1 MVAIAVFLTG
11 CAQLPRSGAI
21 GVGPNVQI
29 ESTDDYLYYSPSLPS
44 PGDSQQQIVTGFL
57 SAGNGPQNDY
67 EVARSYLANNF
78 KSEWSASDEVLVQQ
92 GATVFDLI
100 DESNARVE
108 LQVSAT
114 IDANGIDNLAPFSF
128 FNVVSEDPPHIMFST
143 VRTGNKNKDTLNNIL
158 ANQQFVV
165 NLVTED
171 VVEQMNTTSQPVAA
185 DVNEFELAN
194 VTPIESIYIKPKRV
208 KESLVQFECEMVH
221 HYFIEKHQNGGAC
234 IIIGKI
240 ITMHIDDSILMENHK
255 IDLEKYKPVAR
266 LAGSNY
272 SKLGEIFSIKR

>member
-1 MVAIAVFLTG
+1 MQFDIQNTESSALYKLLTG
-11 CAQLPRSGAI
+11 TVIPRPIAW
-21 GVGPNVQI
+21 V
-29 ESTDDYLYYSPSLPS
+29 
-44 PGDSQQQIVTGFL
+44 
-57 SAGNGPQNDY
+57 
-67 EVARSYLANNF
+67 
-78 KSEWSASDEVLVQQ
+78 
-92 GATVFDLI
+92 
-100 DESNARVE
+100 
-108 LQVSAT
+108 AT
-114 IDANGIDNLAPFSF
+114 IDENGIDNLAPFSF

-171 VVEQMNTTSQPVAA
+171 LVEQMNTTSQPVAA
-185 DVNEFELAN
+185 EINEFELAN
-194 VTPIESIYIKPKRV
+194 VTPIESFYIKPKRV

-255 IDLEKYKPVAR
+255 IDLERYKPVAR

-272 SKLGEIFSIKR
+272 SKLGEIFSIKRK

>member
-1 MVAIAVFLTG
+1 MQFDIQNTESSALYKLLTG
-11 CAQLPRSGAI
+11 TVIPRPIAW
-21 GVGPNVQI
+21 V
-29 ESTDDYLYYSPSLPS
+29 
-44 PGDSQQQIVTGFL
+44 
-57 SAGNGPQNDY
+57 
-67 EVARSYLANNF
+67 
-78 KSEWSASDEVLVQQ
+78 
-92 GATVFDLI
+92 ATV
-100 DESNARVE
+100 DE
-108 LQVSAT
+108 
-114 IDANGIDNLAPFSF
+114 NGIDNLAPFSF

-171 VVEQMNTTSQPVAA
+171 VVEQMNTTSQYVAA